1 MTTISPLP
9 ADSTSHRTTQQ
20 TTHPAPSAAPDSVS
34 HAAASFSFRP
44 VDPAADA
51 ALLHAWIATEHARFW
66 GMPDATEAE
75 VRAEYERLDA
85 DPHHRALIAEHN
97 DGERAGVPQFLA
109 EVYDPAHSQL
119 AGHYAHRAGDAG
131 LHLLLPAT
139 EAPQPGFS
147 QAAMTAALRHVFAD
161 PAVTRVVV
169 EPDATNTAIHALNSR
184 VGFRPQGRIDL
195 PAFGAEPAK
204 RALLSFCDRYD
215 FARATGTASTIAAH
229 LDPARWEAANRHV
242 VAKAIGEFSHERL
255 FEPVQLSEPD
265 ATGGGAYVLRGT
277 RPSSNTGTTS
287 DTGPSSDAERAAVVH
302 EYTFTATRHLLNHW
316 RVDAA
321 SIAHTADGQPVPV
334 DAQEFAVVFQ
344 RELGIS
350 DAQLPT
356 YVEELGS
363 TLASHCYK
371 QLHSTASA
379 RELAGGAAD
388 RMAAFQRIEAAMTE
402 GHPCF
407 VANNGRIGLGAQD
420 YLQYAPETGNAVAL
434 EWVALHV
441 SRARYDGVA
450 GLTHRGLLAA
460 ELGEETLAA
469 FDARLS
475 EAGLEPDDF
484 LYLPVHPWQWE
495 HRLAVTFAADVA
507 ARKMVHIG
515 AGPDLYQPQQSIRT
529 FFNRSNPGKH
539 YVKTALSIVN
549 MGFLRGLSAKYMEST
564 PAINEWLESVVA
576 TDAELHERRVDLL
589 KEVAAV
595 GYRNPLFESATDS
608 TSAYRK
614 MLAALWRESPAD
626 RLGEGEELATMASLL
641 HVDAVG
647 KSVAAAMIR
656 RSGVGAEAWL
666 QCYLDAYL
674 VPLVHFLLRYDLV
687 FMPHGENII
696 LVTRDGLPDRMLMKD
711 LAEEVAVL
719 GPRTPLPEAAER
731 IRVDVPAEERVYSIF
746 TDVFDCI
753 FRFLAPLL
761 AEEGLISEDGFWAV
775 VAERLREYRERNPE
789 LAAEFDEL
797 GLFDADF
804 RLSCLNRLQLRNN
817 QQMLDL
823 GDQAGGLIYAG
834 TLENPI
840 ASR

>member
-1 MTTISPLP
+1 MSLVPTVSPNH
-9 ADSTSHRTTQQ
+9 ADRPRGGSATGV
-20 TTHPAPSAAPDSVS
+20 PS
-34 HAAASFSFRP
+34 SFSFRP
-44 VDPAADA
+44 VDPASDA

-66 GMPDATEAE
+66 GMPHATEAE

-85 DPHHRALIAEHN
+85 DPHHLPLVAERE
-97 DGERAGVPQFLA
+97 GTAQFLV

-119 AGHYAHRAGDAG
+119 AGHYTHRDGDAG
-131 LHLLLPAT
+131 LHLLLPAPKT
-139 EAPQPGFS
+139 PRPGFS
-147 QAAMTAALRHVFAD
+147 QAALTAALAHVFTD
-161 PAVTRVVV
+161 PAITRVVV
-169 EPDATNTAIHALNSR
+169 EPDASNTAIHALNSR

-204 RALLSFCDRYD
+204 RALLSFCDRFD
-215 FARATGTASTIAAH
+215 FARATGTSSTIAAH
-229 LDPARWEAANRHV
+229 LDPARWAAANRHV

-255 FEPVQLSEPD
+255 LEPEPQS
-265 ATGGGAYVLRGT
+265 ASAGAGTYVLRGT
-277 RPSSNTGTTS
+277 
-287 DTGPSSDAERAAVVH
+287 GPDGVEH
-302 EYTFTATRHLLNHW
+302 GYTFAATRHLLNHW

-321 SIAHTADGQPVPV
+321 SVTHTAAGQSAAV

-344 RELGIS
+344 RQLGIS
-350 DAQLPT
+350 AEQLPT

-371 QLHSTASA
+371 QLHSTVSA
-379 RELAGGAAD
+379 RELAAGD
-388 RMAAFQRIEAAMTE
+388 PDPISAFQRIEAAMTE

-420 YLQYAPETGNAVAL
+420 YLNYAPETGSAVDL
-434 EWVALHV
+434 EWVALHAT
-441 SRARYDGVA
+441 RARYDAVD
-450 GLTHRGLLAA
+450 GLTHRSLLAS
-460 ELGEETLAA
+460 ELGESALAE
-469 FDARLS
+469 FDERLS
-475 EAGLEPDDF
+475 AAGLEPQDY

-507 ARKMVHIG
+507 ARTMVHLG
-515 AGPDLYQPQQSIRT
+515 TGPDQYQPQQSIRT
-529 FFNRSNPGKH
+529 FFNRSRPEKH

-549 MGFLRGLSAKYMEST
+549 MGFLRGLSAAYMEST

-595 GYRNPLFESATDS
+595 GYRNPLFEAATDA

-626 RLGEGEELATMASLL
+626 RLAEGEELATMASLL
-641 HVDAVG
+641 HVDADG

-666 QCYLDAYL
+666 QCYFDAYL

-696 LVTRDGLPDRMLMKD
+696 LVTREGLPDRMLMKD

-731 IRVDVPAEERVYSIF
+731 IRVDVPASERVYSVF

-761 AEEGLISEDGFWAV
+761 AEEGLISEADFWTV
-775 VAERLREYRERNPE
+775 VAERLRAYRDRNPE

-797 GLFDADF
+797 GLFDAEF

-823 GDQAGGLIYAG
+823 GDQASGLIYAG
-834 TLENPI
+834 SLENPI
-840 ASR
+840 ASG